1 MGVRISPPVQIK
13 EFKMSKIRA
22 YFEETTNE
30 LVHKTSWP
38 TWQELQNSAI
48 VVMVASVIIALLVWL
63 MDTGFNYVMELAY
76 QFFNSL

>member
-1 MGVRISPPVQIK
+1 VQIK